1 MRSSDH
7 VRSGLRTA
15 SLGGRLKVEEEED
28 REEEG
33 EEKDVNVYCKA

>member
-15 SLGGRLKVEEEED
+15 SLGGRLKVEEED